1 MNFGRE
7 KIKKNPKVISSLGW
21 WINIH
26 VYTYTSLKVESPAS
40 SPSRISGA
48 VHLIGKRPW
57 KKTTNN
63 CLPYKAYVHFLSK
76 PSLTRCEA
84 TLRKHDKIWRESYI
98 CRSLISQS
106 NVSLL
111 KNVTENRKR
120 NSFHETFY
128 KKRMWNWQSR
138 CPGQST
144 DSVNFY
150 LFFVLLI
157 SCK

>member
-1 MNFGRE
+1 MSIHTHHSRW
-7 KIKKNPKVISSLGW
+7 KVQQVLQAESLVQSIWLANVPG
-21 WINIH
+21 
-26 VYTYTSLKVESPAS
+26 
-40 SPSRISGA
+40 
-48 VHLIGKRPW
+48 
-57 KKTTNN
+57 KTTNK

-150 LFFVLLI
+150 LCFVLLL